1 LPEPD
6 FRDKLVFT
14 PPAGLPAHLER
25 GNMFGITDR
34 RHFMKHAAAGAAVS
48 VPGLAFL
55 NGLKARAA
63 ELKKKQK
70 SLIILWMGG
79 GPTTIDLWD
88 MKPGSPN
95 GGEHKPKPTAASGI
109 EISEYLPKVAE
120 QFKNLSIIRS
130 LNSLEGDHDRGT
142 FIMNTG
148 RQRNPV
154 LDYPSVGSVLSFY
167 QGLDPEAAKSADIP
181 SFISVGGGRVGAGFL
196 GMKYA
201 PFTVQNAGQPP
212 ENVKSAVADDRT
224 VRRAALFERLEG
236 GLIQTEGNK
245 KPVMDAAQAHKE
257 VYEKALNLVVS
268 TRRDVFTFEKD
279 TDGKPMDPKLMEE
292 YGAAGTG
299 ATPFGRG
306 CLLARKLVEAG
317 VACVEVS
324 LGGWDMH
331 NGIFDALKNRALP
344 TLDKGM
350 GTLVKDLAQRG
361 KLKDTVV
368 VWMGDFGRTPRIN
381 QNGGRDHYPR
391 AWSVVVGGG
400 NIKGGIAYGAT
411 DKDGTAAIDNP
422 TTVSDLYGTIYRGLG
437 IDPTPETNASVRDN
451 LGRPYYLAGEKPNG
465 KTNSYW
471 IKDLVS

>member
-1 LPEPD
+1 
-6 FRDKLVFT
+6 
-14 PPAGLPAHLER
+14 
-25 GNMFGITDR
+25 MFGTTDR
-34 RHFMKHAAAGAAVS
+34 RHFMKHAAAGAAVT
-48 VPGLAFL
+48 VPGLSFL
-55 NGLKARAA
+55 SGLRAHAA

-95 GGEHKPKPTAASGI
+95 GGEHKPKQTAASGI
-109 EISEYLPKVAE
+109 QITEHLPKVAS

-130 LNSLEGDHDRGT
+130 LNSLEGDHARGT

-148 RQRNPV
+148 KQRSPV
-154 LDYPSVGSVLSFY
+154 IDYPAIGSVLGYY
-167 QGLDPEAAKSADIP
+167 QGMDVEAAKNADIP
-181 SFISVGGGRVGAGFL
+181 SFISVGGTQIGAGFL

-201 PFTVQNAGQPP
+201 PFTVQNPGQPP
-212 ENVKSAVADDRT
+212 ENVSSAVAQDRT
-224 VRRAALFERLEG
+224 VRRAAIFERLES
-236 GLIQTEGNK
+236 GLVQHEGK

-257 VYEKALNLVVS
+257 VYEKALSLVVS
-268 TRRDVFTFEKD
+268 SRKEVFSLDKES
-279 TDGKPMDPKLMEE
+279 DGKPISAALKEE

-299 ATPFGRG
+299 ANNFGRG

-331 NGIFDALKNRALP
+331 NGIFNALATRTLP

-350 GTLVKDLAQRG
+350 GALMRDLADRG
-361 KLKDTVV
+361 RLKDTVV

-391 AWSVVVGGG
+391 AWSVVLGGG
-400 NIKGGIAYGAT
+400 NIKGGVVYGAT
-411 DKDGTAAIDNP
+411 DKDGTAAVENP
-422 TTVSDLYGTIYRGLG
+422 ASVNDMYGTIYKALG

-451 LGRPYYLAGEKPNG
+451 LGRPYYVAGEKPNE
-465 KTNSYW
+465 KTSSYW